1 MTGIGTD
8 IVEVDRIAAR
18 ILKGEGFRELVFT
31 PLEIAYCERQ
41 TNAYESYAA
50 RFAAKEAF
58 LKALG
63 TGWGGSGIHFNEIEI
78 RNNEAGKPEIHLVG
92 NATGKLGDWQV
103 FVSLSHVKA
112 VAMATVV
119 IL

>member
-8 IVEVDRIAAR
+8 IIEVERIASK
-18 ILKGEGFRELVFT
+18 IEKGEGFRELVFT
-31 PLEIAYCERQ
+31 PLEIAYCEKQ
-41 TNAYESYAA
+41 ANAYESYAA

-63 TGWGGSGIHFNEIEI
+63 TGWGGSGMNFNEIEI
-78 RNNEAGKPEIHLVG
+78 RNNEAGKPEIHLIG
-92 NATGKLGDWQV
+92 NAAGRLKGRQV
-103 FVSLSHVKA
+103 FVSLSHVKS